1 VKVTE
6 AKKEPSRA
14 VTAGVGMAIVAL
26 AAFGLYSCSGGDDV
40 DVRQIAG
47 PGTLAI
53 VVPEDAT
60 ADQLPELAR
69 KQCEGQQICQLF
81 AWPKGQPAAT
91 AMPLTDKEA
100 ASVVYSYSL
109 NRMTGLERSLWRC
122 SAYPRAS
129 NDECL
134 G

>member
-1 VKVTE
+1 MTE

-14 VTAGVGMAIVAL
+14 VSTGVGVAIVAAL
-26 AAFGLYSCSGGDDV
+26 AFGAYSCSGGGDGV
-40 DVRQIAG
+40 GARQIAG

-53 VVPEDAT
+53 EVPEGMA
-60 ADQLPELAR
+60 ADRLPELAR
-69 KQCEGQQICQLF
+69 QQCEGQQICQLF
-81 AWPKGQPAAT
+81 AWPKGQAVAT
-91 AMPLTDKEA
+91 AMPLTDREA
-100 ASVVYSYSL
+100 AGVVYSYSL

-129 NDECL
+129 KDECL

>member
-1 VKVTE
+1 VTAE
-6 AKKEPSRA
+6 KKEPPRA
-14 VTAGVGMAIVAL
+14 VTMGVGVAIVA
-26 AAFGLYSCSGGDDV
+26 AIAFGAYSCSGGGDAV
-40 DVRQIAG
+40 DAQQIAG

-53 VVPEDAT
+53 VVPEGAT

-81 AWPKGQPAAT
+81 AWSKGQPAAT
-91 AMPLTDKEA
+91 AMPLTDREA
-100 ASVVYSYSL
+100 ASVVFSYSL

-129 NDECL
+129 KDECL
-134 G
+134 A